1 MTREVKSV
9 AVLGGGT
16 MGLGIA
22 AASADAGA
30 NVLLLDVTREAAE
43 ASLERMKTIRPPA
56 FEDPASADK
65 ISLGSFTE
73 DLAQI
78 AGYDW
83 ICEAIVEDL
92 ATKRDLF
99 EKLEPLR
106 REGSVVSTNTSGIP
120 LKSIAEGMPERLR
133 RDIVVT
139 HFFNPVKI
147 MRLMELIPGE
157 DTTSD
162 VTDALAD
169 FCGTKLGKGVVYAKD
184 TVNFIGNRIGCF
196 FMLSGLHKAQA
207 ALKAGMPMEKV
218 DALLS
223 KPVGLPPTGLYG
235 LIDLIG
241 LDIMD
246 LVGKNLDVNLP
257 DGDVGRAFTSFPSA
271 EQAMLE
277 RGQLGRKAKG
287 GFYRLNIADDGSKTK
302 EIFDLTTQGWR
313 AADKPELTAEQAQT
327 ETVFFGD
334 DAESKL
340 VWDIMGGTLLY
351 AADLVPEIADDVVN
365 IDRAMR
371 WGFGWAKGPFELL
384 DQLDPAKVI
393 AKLEAEDQPLPAMLT
408 VLKEAGVDSFYRKDG
423 AEYLTRAG
431 QWKDVP
437 AE

>member
-30 NVLLLDVTREAAE
+30 NVLLLDVTLAAAA
-43 ASLERMKTIRPPA
+43 ASFDRMKNIRPPA
-56 FEDPASADK
+56 FENPASADK
-65 ISLGSFTE
+65 ISLGSFND
-73 DLAQI
+73 DLGKI
-78 AGYDW
+78 ADYDW
-83 ICEAIVEDL
+83 ICEAIVEDVNV
-92 ATKRDLF
+92 KRDLF
-99 EKLEPLR
+99 TKLEPLR
-106 REGSVVSTNTSGIP
+106 KDGSVISTNTSGIP
-120 LKSIAEGMPERLR
+120 LKDITEGMPERLR
-133 RDIVVT
+133 KDIVVT

-157 DTTSD
+157 NTTKD

-169 FCGTKLGKGVVYAKD
+169 FCGNKLGKGVVYAKD

-207 ALKAGMPMEKV
+207 ALKSGMPMETV

-246 LVGKNLDVNLP
+246 LVGKNLNVNLP
-257 DGDVGRAFTSFPSA
+257 AADVGRAFTSFPSA
-271 EQAMLE
+271 EQSMLE

-287 GFYRLNIADDGSKTK
+287 GFYRLNIAEDGTKTK
-302 EIFDLTTQGWR
+302 EIFDLTKEDWR
-313 AADKPELTAEQAQT
+313 TAEKIALEADHQT
-327 ETVFFGD
+327 EDVFFKD
-334 DAESKL
+334 DAEGQL
-340 VWDIMGGTLLY
+340 VWDILGGTLLY
-351 AADLVPEIADDVVN
+351 AADLVPEISDDVVN

-384 DQLDPAKVI
+384 DQLSPSKVI
-393 AKLEAEDQPLPAMLT
+393 AKLETDNQPLPAMLK
-408 VLKEAGVDSFYRKDG
+408 VLKDAGAESFYHKDG
-423 AEYLTRAG
+423 SEYLSLAG
-431 QWKDVP
+431 EWVAVP

>member
-1 MTREVKSV
+1 MRREVKSV

-30 NVLLLDVTREAAE
+30 NVLLLDVTLAAAE
-43 ASLERMKTIRPPA
+43 ASLERMKNIRPPA
-56 FEDPASADK
+56 FEDPASADRIILGGFDNDLAK
-65 ISLGSFTE
+65 IS
-73 DLAQI
+73 D
-78 AGYDW
+78 YDW
-83 ICEAIVEDL
+83 ICEAIVEDV
-92 ATKRDLF
+92 AVKRDLF

-106 REGSVVSTNTSGIP
+106 RDGSVISTNTSGIP
-120 LKSIAEGMPERLR
+120 LKDITEGMPARLR

-157 DTTSD
+157 DTTKD

-169 FCGTKLGKGVVYAKD
+169 FCANKLGKGVVYAKD

-196 FMLSGLHKAQA
+196 FMLSGLHKARA
-207 ALKAGMPMEKV
+207 AVQSGMSMEQV

-246 LVGKNLDVNLP
+246 LVGKNLEVNLP
-257 DGDVGRAFTSFPSA
+257 DSDVGRSFTSFPA
-271 EQAMLE
+271 EEQAMLD
-277 RGQLGRKAKG
+277 RKQLGRKTKG
-287 GFYRLNIADDGSKTK
+287 GFYRLNISEDGTKTK
-302 EIFDLTTQGWR
+302 EIFDLKNEDWR
-313 AADKPELTAEQAQT
+313 VAEKITLDAAHQNSED
-327 ETVFFGD
+327 VFFND
-334 DAESKL
+334 DAEGKL

-351 AADLVPEIADDVVN
+351 AADLVPQISDDVVN

-371 WGFGWAKGPFELL
+371 WGFGWGKGPFELL
-384 DQLDPAKVI
+384 DQLKPSKVI
-393 AKLEAEDQPLPAMLT
+393 AKLEADGQDLPSMLK
-408 VLKEAGVDSFYRKDG
+408 VLKESGADSFYRKDG
-423 AEYLTRAG
+423 SEYLAADG
-431 QWKDVP
+431 SWVVVP